1 MITHRDKKPYEC
13 SFSEC
18 DKSYSD
24 MRSLKR
30 HLENHHG
37 VPPVSSS
44 ASYHNPTSH
53 STQYLTVSRGS
64 NLLHPGGIEDRNNN
78 MKGAAPPERP
88 SSAPSGAPEVRTR
101 SRIRSNSCEDIPN
114 QIERDAANENEVKR
128 DVREEYNGDDD
139 DDDDDDAF
147 VSSEPKKEEAST
159 PSMEHH
165 DHGSKQSENNG
176 PHDNLPVHQDRNRI
190 PSPRNQSLHQQWPVN
205 QFTGTNFPASWNNA
219 PTQWNNAQLVASM
232 GIAQGHGNLPFMMG
246 YRQPYQQ
253 FYQSGYYPGSAN
265 DPASQM
271 EPSVKKPKQDMLPS
285 SQNAFTQNALQMFAS
300 MAAQRTPIP
309 TDMLMNQGTL
319 GCYADSQTAANK
331 ATNPAAIA
339 IAAAKAG
346 SLFCMPH
353 DMRLYGA
360 HPGATQWQDVS
371 QYSITF

>member
-1 MITHRDKKPYEC
+1 
-13 SFSEC
+13 
-18 DKSYSD
+18 

-44 ASYHNPTSH
+44 GSYHNPSSH

-114 QIERDAANENEVKR
+114 QTERDSANENEAKKGVK
-128 DVREEYNGDDD
+128 EEYV

-147 VSSEPKKEEAST
+147 VSSEPKKEEALT
-159 PSMEHH
+159 PTAEHH
-165 DHGSKQSENNG
+165 DHGSKQSDNNG
-176 PHDNLPVHQDRNRI
+176 QHGNVPGHQERNNI

-205 QFTGTNFPASWNNA
+205 QFAGTNFPASWNNA
-219 PTQWNNAQLVASM
+219 PAQWNNAQLVASM

-253 FYQSGYYPGSAN
+253 FYPPGYFPGNAN

-285 SQNAFTQNALQMFAS
+285 SQNAFSQNALQMFAS

-319 GCYADSQTAANK
+319 GCYADTQPAANK

-346 SLFCMPH
+346 SMFCMPH

-371 QYSITF
+371 QYSFTF